1 MAFDGI
7 TTAALAKEF
16 TDCLTGGYINKVMQ
30 PEQDEIIL
38 QIKNNNS
45 QYYLLLSANAGLPLA
60 HLTTQKKQSPVKA
73 YNFCMVLRKYLTGG
87 RILEVIQPGLERC
100 LRFRISHRNEMGDL
114 VEKLLIIE
122 IMGKHSNI
130 ILCDNDHAGDEFCS
144 RETGDGDPNGNDLTI
159 IDSIK
164 HIPPSVSSVREV
176 MPGKPYFLP
185 DTMHKLDILTMAQDK
200 WSARFDESTIPVS
213 KWLNT
218 SLTGISPLIALEL
231 CERAGI
237 DGDMTT
243 DLLSG
248 AQKEALYEQTRRLS
262 LGIKNASFRPAV
274 YKDGSR
280 LLDYSAVPLTLY
292 RNADITPYDSISALI
307 ENYYREK
314 ASATRILQKSA
325 DLRHIVKTAYDRA
338 AKKYTIQLNQ
348 QKKTEDRDKYRLYGE
363 LLTAYAYEIP
373 AGAREAVV
381 PNYYDD
387 NKPLT
392 IPLDPTL
399 TANEN
404 ANRFFTRYNKLKR
417 TAEALET
424 QLVESK
430 NETDHLESIQVALSI
445 AETEDDLKEIRE
457 ELVQF
462 GYVRRH
468 SGNKN
473 NKKEKIKSAPLHF
486 LSRDG
491 FHIYVGKNNTQ
502 NEYLA
507 HQFANGNDWW
517 FHAKDMPGSHVIVK
531 TEGKE
536 LPDGTFEDAA
546 RLAAHYSKGA
556 SLGKVE
562 IDYLPVKELRKVK
575 GGAPGFVIYHTNY
588 SMVAEADIAG
598 IKQI

>member
-7 TTAALAKEF
+7 TTAALAHEF
-16 TDCLTGGYINKVMQ
+16 STRLTGGYINKVIQ
-30 PEQDEIIL
+30 PEQDEILL
-38 QIKNNNS
+38 QIKNSGS
-45 QYYLLLSANAGLPLA
+45 QCFLLLSANAGLPLA
-60 HLTTQKKQSPVKA
+60 YITDQKKNAPVTA

-87 RILEVIQPGLERC
+87 RILAVTQPGLERC
-100 LRFRISHRNEMGDL
+100 IRFRISHRNEMGDL
-114 VEKLLIIE
+114 AEKILIIE

-130 ILCDNDHAGDEFCS
+130 ILCSE
-144 RETGDGDPNGNDLTI
+144 DLTI
-159 IDSIK
+159 VDSIK

-176 MPGKPYFLP
+176 MPGRTYFLP
-185 DTMHKLDILTMAQDK
+185 DTMHKLDILTLSEDE
-200 WSARFDESTIPVS
+200 WSAKINESSGPAA

-218 SLTGISPLIALEL
+218 AFTGVSPLMASEL
-231 CERAGI
+231 CARAGI
-237 DGDMTT
+237 EEKQAVGE
-243 DLLSG
+243 LNA
-248 AQKEALYEQTRRLS
+248 AQKEALFEQVRRI
-262 LGIKNASFRPAV
+262 GRIVKDADFRPAV

-280 LLDYSAVPLTLY
+280 LLDYSVVPLTLY
-292 RNADITPYDSISALI
+292 RDAEITPYDSISSLI

-314 ASATRILQKSA
+314 ADATRIRQKST
-325 DLRHIVKTAYDRA
+325 DLRQIVKTAYDRS
-338 AKKYTIQLNQ
+338 AKKYAIRLNQ
-348 QKKTEDRDKYRLYGE
+348 QKKTEDREKYRLYGE
-363 LLTAYAYEIP
+363 LLTAYAHEVP
-373 AGAREAVV
+373 AGADKAVL
-381 PNYYDD
+381 PNYYE
-387 NKPLT
+387 NNTPVT
-392 IPLDPTL
+392 IPLDPLL

-404 ANRFFTRYNKLKR
+404 ANRFFARYSKLKR

-424 QLVESK
+424 QLAESK
-430 NETDHLESIQVALSI
+430 NEVDHLESIQVALSI
-445 AETEDDLKEIRE
+445 AETEGDLKEIRD
-457 ELVQF
+457 ELVQY
-462 GYVRRH
+462 GYIRRH

-517 FHAKDMPGSHVIVK
+517 FHAKDMPGSHVVVK

-575 GGAPGFVIYHTNY
+575 GAAPGFVIYHTNY

-598 IKQI
+598 IEQV